1 MRKNDHPQRNNTS
14 RRLNMSNNS
23 KPTLP
28 QSTAVRL
35 LSASELDAVAGGMV
49 KKPPVCKP
57 IYQKPGT
64 NQGA

>member
-1 MRKNDHPQRNNTS
+1 
-14 RRLNMSNNS
+14 MSNNS

-57 IYQKPGT
+57 IYQKLGT